1 MTAILDAPSPPSEA
15 RWLSPVLAVL
25 AAAIGLAAAYADGVT
40 LDPIKAAGALLLA
53 APAYLGFLR
62 TTRRI
67 AGESGSPTVEALFS
81 LVLPAAFLLL
91 LVSGTDHLQRGDW
104 SWTAFAAGVP
114 FALIATCV
122 PLVAAFTRR
131 EADLAAGRSSLAT
144 AITPMHDKLWLFGI
158 AMPAYLWLVL
168 QVGRDSLPQGCAAAV
183 ITVLLSLRA
192 ANALHDNLEDG
203 DEMPR
208 ALRFAACAAPVHGLI
223 LAVALAFD
231 SRWLSI

>member
-1 MTAILDAPSPPSEA
+1 MTSTADSAPFPSEP
-15 RWLSPVLAVL
+15 RWLAPVLAVI
-25 AAAIGLAAAYADGVT
+25 AAAIGLASAYADGVT
-40 LDPIKAAGALLLA
+40 LVPLEAGGVLLLA

-81 LVLPAAFLLL
+81 LVLPAVFLLL
-91 LVSGTDHLQRGDW
+91 LVSGTDHFLRGTW
-104 SWTAFAAGVP
+104 GWTSFAAGLP
-114 FALIATCV
+114 FVLIAACV

-144 AITPMHDKLWLFGI
+144 AIPPMHDKLWLFGL

-168 QVGRDSLPQGCAAAV
+168 QVGRDALPQGCAAAA

-208 ALRFAACAAPVHGLI
+208 ALRFVMCTAPVHGLI
-223 LAVALAFD
+223 LIAALVFD
-231 SRWLSI
+231 SRWLPA

>member
-1 MTAILDAPSPPSEA
+1 MTPSADPAPLPSEP
-15 RWLSPVLAVL
+15 RWLSPVLAVI
-25 AAAIGLAAAYADGVT
+25 AAAIGLAAAFADGVK
-40 LDPIKAAGALLLA
+40 LDPLKAGGALLLA

-67 AGESGSPTVEALFS
+67 AGESGNATMEAAFS

-91 LVSGTDHLQRGDW
+91 LVCGTDHLQRGAW
-104 SWTAFAAGVP
+104 GWTAFAAGLP
-114 FALIATCV
+114 YALLATCV
-122 PLVAAFTRR
+122 PLVAGFTRR
-131 EADLAAGRSSLAT
+131 AGDIANGRSSLAT
-144 AITPMHDKLWLFGI
+144 AITPMHDKLWLFGL

-168 QVGRDSLPQGCAAAV
+168 QVGRDGLPQGCAAAA

-208 ALRFAACAAPVHGLI
+208 ALRFVTCTAPVHGLI
-223 LAVALAFD
+223 LTAALVFD
-231 SRWLSI
+231 SRWLPA